1 MSGIIYNGIKYMC
14 LLNNNNLKQNSLQD
28 NVYFTLKD
36 IFLNVD
42 NYDMCNEV
50 DNYMFEMKNDSNHS
64 LKIGDFGYS
73 DCLYDLNFVKKF
85 FNWLNII
92 TPDWFSFEEI
102 KLQPDIPSNY
112 MEFDKWWEQFEE
124 TKGLVREKLEKL
136 EEWEAED
143 IGRDLDRQ
151 DELSDYDIDLSVD

>member
-1 MSGIIYNGIKYMC
+1 MSGIMYNGIKYMC
-14 LLNNNNLKQNSLQD
+14 LLNNNNLKQISLQD

-42 NYDMCNEV
+42 NYDMCNEI
-50 DNYMFEMKNDSNHS
+50 DNYMFEMKNDINNP
-64 LKIGDFGYS
+64 LKIGDFEYS
-73 DCLYDLNFVKKF
+73 DCLYDVNFVKKF

-92 TPDWFSFEEI
+92 TPDWFSFEE
-102 KLQPDIPSNY
+102 
-112 MEFDKWWEQFEE
+112 
-124 TKGLVREKLEKL
+124 TKGLVREKLYKL

-143 IGRDLDRQ
+143 IGRDIDRQ